1 MLIPVVSEGSGMV
14 DVSRL
19 LTVREAA
26 RQLGLSE
33 YSVRQFIREK
43 KIRATKLRRWRIAP
57 EDLEEF
63 VRSRRNK

>member
-1 MLIPVVSEGSGMV
+1 MRNNVI
-14 DVSRL
+14 DVNDY

-26 RQLGLSE
+26 KHLDLTEER
-33 YSVRQFIREK
+33 VRELINLKE
-43 KIRATKLRRWRIAP
+43 IRATKIKRWRIAP

>member
-1 MLIPVVSEGSGMV
+1 MTTV
-14 DVSRL
+14 DLSQY

-26 RQLGLSE
+26 KKLDLTEER
-33 YSVRQFIREK
+33 VRELINLKE
-43 KIRATKLRRWRIAP
+43 IRATKIKRWRIAP

>member
-1 MLIPVVSEGSGMV
+1 MV
-14 DVSRL
+14 DVNRF

-26 RQLGLSE
+26 KRLGLSE
-33 YSVRQFIREK
+33 YSIRQFIRDK
-43 KIRATKLRRWRIAP
+43 QIRATKLRRWRIAP

>member
-1 MLIPVVSEGSGMV
+1 MV
-14 DVSRL
+14 DVAKL

-26 RQLGLSE
+26 KRLDLTEERVRELIGLK
-33 YSVRQFIREK
+33 Q
-43 KIRATKLRRWRIAP
+43 IRATKIRRWRITP

>member
-1 MLIPVVSEGSGMV
+1 MV
-14 DVSRL
+14 DVKRL

-26 RQLGLSE
+26 KRLDLTEERVRELIGLK
-33 YSVRQFIREK
+33 Q
-43 KIRATKLRRWRIAP
+43 IRATKIRRWRITP

>member
-1 MLIPVVSEGSGMV
+1 MTMV
-14 DVSRL
+14 DVGKL

-26 RQLGLSE
+26 KKLDLTEER
-33 YSVRQFIREK
+33 VRELINLKQ
-43 KIRATKLRRWRIAP
+43 IRATKIKRWRISP

>member
-1 MLIPVVSEGSGMV
+1 MLIPAESEGNGMV
-14 DVSRL
+14 DVNKL

-26 RQLGLSE
+26 RRLGLSE

-43 KIRATKLRRWRIAP
+43 QLRATKIRRWRIAP
-57 EDLEEF
+57 NDLEEF